1 MQKLFLEKKVE
12 QINKKVNLAEL
23 RRSNRET
30 KQVDLSIQ
38 TVKPLQK
45 LEVKKKVVPMWKR
58 EHRPISRYEACS

>member
-1 MQKLFLEKKVE
+1 MQKLFLEKKVK

-38 TVKPLQK
+38 TVKPLEK
-45 LEVKKKVVPMWKR
+45 LEIKK
-58 EHRPISRYEACS
+58 